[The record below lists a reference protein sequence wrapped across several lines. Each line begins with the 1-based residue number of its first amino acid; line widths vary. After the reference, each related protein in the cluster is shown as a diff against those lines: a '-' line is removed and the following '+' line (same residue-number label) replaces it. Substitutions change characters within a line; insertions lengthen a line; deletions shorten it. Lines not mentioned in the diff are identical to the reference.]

1 MKTKK
6 LVLSAIA
13 AASCLIFANGAIGT
27 TTITGAGS
35 SFVYPVLSQ
44 WAQTY
49 NKETGIQINYQPIG
63 SGGGLTQLGAK
74 TVNFAASDAPQDI
87 ATLNS
92 KGYIQFPV
100 IVGGIVLIVNISGI
114 APDQLVLDGKTL
126 GDIYLGKIT
135 KWNDPS
141 ITKLNPDTKLPDKK
155 IVLTR
160 RADGSGTTFNF
171 TNYLS
176 KVNPDWKS
184 KVGSSTDVQWQG
196 MTIGAKGNAGVA
208 TQVKTIPNTIG
219 YVEYAYAK
227 QNKLTTVKMVNNAG
241 EIVSANADTFKEA
254 AANAVWDPANGFNLV
269 LTDAPGKNSWPID
282 ASTFVLMYKDSLSK
296 DEGKAIIKF
305 FSWVFAKGQDQAK
318 ALDYVPIPDNVV
330 KMVEDNWK

>member
-1 MKTKK
+1 MKVKK
-6 LVLSAIA
+6 SILSAIA
-13 AASCLIFANGAIGT
+13 AVSCVIFTNGALGA

-49 NKETGIQINYQPIG
+49 NNETGIQINYQPIG
-63 SGGGLTQLGAK
+63 SGGGLTQLSAK

-87 ATLNS
+87 DTLKI

-126 GDIYLGKIT
+126 ADIYLGKIT
-135 KWNDPS
+135 KWNDPG
-141 ITKLNPDTKLPDKK
+141 IVKLNLNIKLPDKK

-176 KVNPDWKS
+176 KVSSDWKS
-184 KVGSSTDVQWQG
+184 KIGSSTDVQWPG

-227 QNKLTTVKMVNNAG
+227 QNKLTTVKMVNREG
-241 EIVSANADTFKEA
+241 DVVTANMNSFKEA
-254 AANAVWDPANGFNLV
+254 AANAVWDSSNGFNLV

-282 ASTFVLMYKDSLSK
+282 ASTFVLLYRDSLSK

-305 FSWVFAKGQDQAK
+305 FTWVFEKGQDQAQ
-318 ALDYVPIPDNVV
+318 ALDYVPIPDKVV
-330 KMVEDNWK
+330 KMIEDNWK